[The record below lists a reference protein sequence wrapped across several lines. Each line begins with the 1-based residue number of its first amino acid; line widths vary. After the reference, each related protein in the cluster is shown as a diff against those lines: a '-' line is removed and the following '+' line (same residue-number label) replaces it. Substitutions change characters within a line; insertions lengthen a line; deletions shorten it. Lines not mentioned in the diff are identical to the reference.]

1 MMVLKEIQTL
11 LMSHIEI
18 YTAWLLT
25 PVSLRT
31 SVLPFTLRPGEA
43 TPTGSGDQSQGSAGS
58 SASRAAGTAVAG
70 VAWEVEG
77 GRNFQGSWLASLVS
91 LRMWDGGPWG
101 RPQSWGAAH
110 TSTWVPTGRACGL
123 LGRVSYSPG

>member
-43 TPTGSGDQSQGSAGS
+43 TPTGSGDPESGL
-58 SASRAAGTAVAG
+58 SRVLC
-70 VAWEVEG
+70 
-77 GRNFQGSWLASLVS
+77 FQGCRHGS
-91 LRMWDGGPWG
+91 GWG
-101 RPQSWGAAH
+101 RMG
-110 TSTWVPTGRACGL
+110 G
-123 LGRVSYSPG
+123 